1 MSLIRHKASIV
12 ARWGELLGT
21 PGYEGVTMA
30 DSSYFR
36 EQAER
41 CRRLARDSTDPALQV
56 NLRRLA
62 DEYDTHSN
70 EMIDQEIA
78 QYLPFGQSR
87 QGRQR

>member
-1 MSLIRHKASIV
+1 
-12 ARWGELLGT
+12 
-21 PGYEGVTMA
+21 MA

-78 QYLPFGQSR
+78 HELPLGQAGKAARGST
-87 QGRQR
+87 